1 MSKTDVG
8 GFPYKCLGKDRDT
21 IRLPDRHLALRCTVS
36 QQFIDLRFRSGKLHL
51 NVENLVYAQLN
62 AVGSSI
68 VCHAIQIDS
77 VFLQCIVDAVA
88 RGALS
93 RKIYFA

>member
-1 MSKTDVG
+1 M
-8 GFPYKCLGKDRDT
+8 GKDGDT
-21 IRLPDRHLALRCTVS
+21 IRLPDRHLAMRCTVS
-36 QQFIDLRFRSGKLHL
+36 QQFIDLRFRSGQLHL
-51 NVENLVYAQLN
+51 NAVYAQLN

-77 VFLQCIVDAVA
+77 EFLQCIVDAVA